1 MSHPPFIARPQ
12 PDRAALSARLEQAW
26 ATMLTRIDAGMA
38 AFGDRFPSET
48 CLHGHYQARD
58 NVEWTPAFWS
68 GQLWLAWEHSGNP
81 AYRAL
86 AERHVVSF
94 GRRIV
99 QRIDTATHDLGFLY
113 SLSCV
118 CAWQLTGDRAA
129 RGIALLAAEALLE
142 RFNPQAGIIQAWG
155 DLNDP
160 AQRGRM
166 IIDCNLNLPLLYWAS
181 AQSGDPRFA
190 DAARTHAG
198 QAARYLVRPDS
209 STYHTFYMDT
219 VTGEPRFGNTH
230 QGYADDSCWARGQ
243 AWGILG
249 FMLSW
254 RYTGDAEMVRLAQRL
269 ADYFL
274 QRLPE
279 DGVCHW
285 DLALLGTDALRD
297 SSAAAI
303 AVCGLLELS
312 AALPAAGADRGRY
325 EAAALHIMDSLTQTY
340 LAAPQEPGTGLLK
353 HSVYH
358 LADNKGVDECCSWGD
373 YFYMEALT
381 RLTQVW
387 QPYW

>member
-1 MSHPPFIARPQ
+1 MTFPFTPPDHPRF
-12 PDRAALSARLEQAW
+12 AAHLEQAW
-26 ATMLTRIDAGMA
+26 ATVLARLDATRLLVGE
-38 AFGDRFPSET
+38 RFPAET
-48 CLHGHYQARD
+48 CANGHYPVRD
-58 NVEWTPAFWS
+58 NVEWTTGFWS
-68 GQLWLAWEHSGNP
+68 GQLWLAYQRTGNP

-86 AERHVVSF
+86 AERHVISF
-94 GRRIV
+94 GQRIV

-113 SLSCV
+113 TLSCV
-118 CAWQLTGDRAA
+118 AAWRVTGSPSA

-142 RFNPQAGIIQAWG
+142 RFSPQAGIIQAWG
-155 DLNDP
+155 DLDDP

-181 AQSGDPRFA
+181 QQTGDGRFA
-190 DAARTHAG
+190 TAARTHAE
-198 QAARYLVRPDS
+198 QAARYLVRPDA
-209 STYHTFYMDT
+209 STFHTFYMDT
-219 VTGEPRFGNTH
+219 ESGAPRFGNTH

-254 RYTGDAEMVRLAQRL
+254 RYTGDSQHVALARRL

-274 QRLPE
+274 PRLPE

-285 DLALLGTDALRD
+285 DLALLGTGALRD

-303 AVCGLLELS
+303 AVCGLLELA
-312 AALPAAGADRGRY
+312 AALPPAEAGRY
-325 EAAALHIMDSLTQTY
+325 HDAACFIMQSLTVDY
-340 LAAPQEPGTGLLK
+340 LSAPDEVGSGLLK
-353 HSVYH
+353 HAVYH

-373 YFYMEALT
+373 YFYVEALT

>member
-1 MSHPPFIARPQ
+1 MSHPPFVARPQ
-12 PDRAALSARLEQAW
+12 PDRAALAARLEQAW
-26 ATMLTRIDAGMA
+26 ATVLTRIDAGMA

-48 CLHGHYQARD
+48 CTDGHYQPRD

-68 GQLWLAWEHSGNP
+68 GQLWLAWQHSGNA

-94 GRRIV
+94 GRRIA

-113 SLSCV
+113 TLSCV
-118 CAWQLTGDRAA
+118 SAWQLTGDRAA

-181 AQSGDPRFA
+181 AQTGDARFA
-190 DAARTHAG
+190 DAARTHVN

-254 RYTGDAEMVRLAQRL
+254 RYTGDADMVRLAQRL

-274 QRLPE
+274 LRLPK

-285 DLALLGTDALRD
+285 DLALLGTGALRD

-312 AALPAAGADRGRY
+312 AALPAAGLDRGRY
-325 EAAALHIMDSLTQTY
+325 EAAALHIMESLTRDY
-340 LAAPQEPGTGLLK
+340 LAAPHEAGTGLLK

-373 YFYMEALT
+373 YFYIEALT
-381 RLTQVW
+381 RLTGIW